1 MVIQRLQSLFLL
13 IASVLM
19 LLFIFVIPVATV
31 HSGDTVTTVYVKDII
46 ELLVINAIVAILL
59 FVSIFLFKNIKMQ
72 IKVTLCT
79 IMLLVVGMATGTF
92 ILSNNMPE
100 GTEIT
105 WVGSAIIT
113 VFALL
118 FALAAWNRMRRDY
131 KTLRDYDRLR

>member
-1 MVIQRLQSLFLL
+1 MVIQRLQSLYLL

-19 LLFIFVIPVATV
+19 LLFIFAIPVATV
-31 HSGDTVTTVYVKDII
+31 PSGDAVTTVYVKDII
-46 ELLVINAIVAILL
+46 ELLVINAIVAIML

-72 IKVTLCT
+72 IKVTLRT
-79 IMLLVVGMATGTF
+79 IILLVVSMATGTF

-100 GTEIT
+100 GTEVA
-105 WVGSAIIT
+105 WVGSTIIT

-118 FALAAWNRMRRDY
+118 FALAAWSRMRRDY